1 MSYPVGGKG
10 GEPAAGTMRASDRQK
25 GTQVSV
31 VSWKPK
37 KDYFKEKMVNSTKA
51 SIKRTANVFIGLSQ
65 SENMGNLT
73 NVLRRRE
80 GSGGSK

>member
-1 MSYPVGGKG
+1 M
-10 GEPAAGTMRASDRQK
+10 
-25 GTQVSV
+25 
-31 VSWKPK
+31 SWKPK